1 MRNLMRLSIIFLLM
15 QILSCHHTGGLIYR
29 DGTYKGESQ
38 SIYTAESYYG
48 ITTIVIK
55 NDLITAVQFTVL
67 DKAKNEIFD
76 EKYENHYKDIPEYIQ
91 QCRNDWQGVQTY
103 PGRLLKVQD
112 INKVDAITGAT
123 WSYNLFRASLL
134 SALTEARIK

>member
-1 MRNLMRLSIIFLLM
+1 MNRIKII
-15 QILSCHHTGGLIYR
+15 ILIMSFIFIMSCHRTVGPSYQ
-29 DGTYKGESQ
+29 DGTYTGESQ
-38 SIYTAESYYG
+38 SSYTAESYYG
-48 ITTIVIK
+48 ITTITIKDGVITNVK
-55 NDLITAVQFTVL
+55 FKVL

-76 EKYENHYKDIPEYIQ
+76 EKYENHFKDIPEYIQ

-134 SALTEARIK
+134 AALAEARIQ

>member
-1 MRNLMRLSIIFLLM
+1 MKYFTIMFMIVLLM
-15 QILSCHHTGGLIYR
+15 LFLSCHQTGGLIYR

-55 NDLITAVQFTVL
+55 NDVITSVQFTVL

-76 EKYENHYKDIPEYIQ
+76 EKYENHYREIPEYIQ

-103 PGRLLKVQD
+103 PGRLLGAQD

-123 WSYNLFRASLL
+123 WSFNLFKASLVA
-134 SALTEARIK
+134 ALTAARK

>member
-1 MRNLMRLSIIFLLM
+1 MRNLMRLSVIFLLM
-15 QILSCHHTGGLIYR
+15 QILSCHRTGGLIYR
-29 DGTYKGESQ
+29 DGTYEGESQ

-48 ITTIVIK
+48 ITTVVIQ
-55 NDLITAVQFTVL
+55 NDVITGVQFTVL

-76 EKYENHYKDIPEYIQ
+76 EKYENHFKDIPEYIQ
-91 QCRNDWQGVQTY
+91 QCRNDWQGVQAY

-112 INKVDAITGAT
+112 INKVDAVTGAT

-134 SALTEARIK
+134 AALAEARIK

>member
-1 MRNLMRLSIIFLLM
+1 M
-15 QILSCHHTGGLIYR
+15 QILSCHRTGGLIYR

-38 SIYTAESYYG
+38 SIYTTESYYG
-48 ITTIVIK
+48 LTTIVIK
-55 NDLITAVQFTVL
+55 NDVITAVQFMVL
-67 DKAKNEIFD
+67 DKEKKEIFD

-103 PGRLLKVQD
+103 PDQFLQVQD
-112 INKVDAITGAT
+112 INKVDAVTGAT

-134 SALTEARIK
+134 AALAEARIK

>member
-1 MRNLMRLSIIFLLM
+1 MRNLMRLSVIFLLM
-15 QILSCHHTGGLIYR
+15 QILSCHRTGGLIYR

-38 SIYTAESYYG
+38 SIYTTESYYG
-48 ITTIVIK
+48 LTTIVIK
-55 NDLITAVQFTVL
+55 NDVITAVQFMVL
-67 DKAKNEIFD
+67 DKEKNEIFD

-103 PGRLLKVQD
+103 PDQFLQVQD
-112 INKVDAITGAT
+112 INKVDAVTGAT

-134 SALTEARIK
+134 AALAEARIK

>member
-1 MRNLMRLSIIFLLM
+1 MINLMRLSIIILLM
-15 QILSCHHTGGLIYR
+15 QILSCHRTGGLIYR

-48 ITTIVIK
+48 ITTIVVK
-55 NDLITAVQFTVL
+55 NDVITSVQFTVL

-76 EKYENHYKDIPEYIQ
+76 EKYENHYKDIPEYIR
-91 QCRNDWQGVQTY
+91 QCRNDWQGVRTY

-134 SALTEARIK
+134 AALAEARIQ